1 MTLLRFRSLEP
12 SASDRVVSILRAMFE
27 GRASTLLLR
36 VFAYHVDDKVDFI
49 GFVSSSVP
57 DAIDIDPKLL
67 GETAKALDLF
77 NTYAPL

>member
-1 MTLLRFRSLEP
+1 MIWNRRRS
-12 SASDRVVSILRAMFE
+12 S
-27 GRASTLLLR
+27 LLR

-77 NTYAPL
+77 NTYPPL